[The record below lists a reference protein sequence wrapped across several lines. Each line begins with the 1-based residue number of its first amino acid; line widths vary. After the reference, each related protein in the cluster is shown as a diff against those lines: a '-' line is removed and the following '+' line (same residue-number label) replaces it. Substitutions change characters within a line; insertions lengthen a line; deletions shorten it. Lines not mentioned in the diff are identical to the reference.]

1 MRIISQNG
9 CDFPYEQIIVLID
22 DNFVKCKP
30 VSHMSEKS
38 YFLGEYDK
46 EERAR
51 EVFNEIHDNY
61 ARFDTRSMVFVMPE
75 E

>member
-1 MRIISQNG
+1 MRIISKLG
-9 CDFPYEQIIVLID
+9 MDFPYEQIIVLVD
-22 DNFVKCKP
+22 DNCVKCKP
-30 VSHMSEKS
+30 VSDFMGRNDL
-38 YFLGEYDK
+38 LGVYDT

-61 ARFDTRSMVFVMPE
+61 ARLDTRSMVFVMPE